1 MDRAFVPFGASH
13 LWVFAAVFAVSL
25 ALSAAVRLERAP
37 LLAASIRWVLAA
49 VLIASWGLWFALL
62 YDKGWFSVATVLPM
76 NLCDWATIA
85 AVATLIRPN
94 QRTYELAY
102 FWALSGT
109 LQALLTPAL
118 AVDFPDLRFIV
129 FFALHG
135 GVVVSALFLTLGLGM
150 RPWPSSIPRVAA
162 WSLLYLVAAMGV
174 NALFGT
180 NFGFLAEKPVEPSL
194 LDLLA
199 PWPYGIGE
207 LILLGGGFIVLLY
220 APYFVLDWRR
230 TRRNRMP
237 AVTAEPAAG
246 ARAGKLDKAR

>member
-1 MDRAFVPFGASH
+1 MEHTFIPFGVSH
-13 LWVFAAVFAVSL
+13 LGVLAAVFAVSL
-25 ALSAAVRLERAP
+25 TLSTAVRMERAT
-37 LLAASIRWVLAA
+37 LLAAGIRGVLVA
-49 VLIASWGLWFALL
+49 VLIAAWVVWFALL
-62 YDKGWFSVATVLPM
+62 YAKGWLSVATVLPM
-76 NLCDWATIA
+76 NLCDWAAIA
-85 AVATLIRPN
+85 AVMTLIRPN

-150 RPWPSSIPRVAA
+150 RPWPSSIARVAA
-162 WSLLYLVAAMGV
+162 WSFLYLVAAMGV

-180 NFGFLAEKPVEPSL
+180 NFGFLAAKPVEPSL

-207 LILLGGGFIVLLY
+207 LIVLGCGFVVLLY
-220 APYFVLDWRR
+220 APYVILDWRQA
-230 TRRNRMP
+230 RRSRML
-237 AVTAEPAAG
+237 AVTTEPAAG
-246 ARAGKLDKAR
+246 APAGKTDKRG